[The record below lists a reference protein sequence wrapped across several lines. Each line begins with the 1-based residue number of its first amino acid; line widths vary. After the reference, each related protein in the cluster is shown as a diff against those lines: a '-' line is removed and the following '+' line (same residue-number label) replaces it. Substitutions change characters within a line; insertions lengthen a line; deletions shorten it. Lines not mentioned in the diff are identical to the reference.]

1 MATLSE
7 MNEKQ
12 RVKEFKRIAKEL
24 KSKDVSVREGAI
36 KIAFEEHAY
45 LVEGKGLLSLL
56 EGVAAK
62 KVYLPFFSHPHS
74 ILLSISLHQYT
85 HSSDLINLPP
95 SDLINLS
102 PSLLCLVRSI
112 QSFHVVIHRKY

>member
-56 EGVAAK
+56 EGVTAK

-74 ILLSISLHQYT
+74 ILLSISFILKRIE
-85 HSSDLINLPP
+85 SFV
-95 SDLINLS
+95 
-102 PSLLCLVRSI
+102 LVEILYFKKKSI
-112 QSFHVVIHRKY
+112 I